1 MYDLGVAMLRR
12 LLLGTAFYAFTL
24 VTTCVFQATGKAVGA
39 FVLSISGQG
48 VIYGLVIWALSS
60 IWGYDGVIV
69 TQPVA
74 DVFTCL
80 LAVVLYFT
88 TLHRVIRKGVAEQ
101 KEP

>member
-1 MYDLGVAMLRR
+1 M
-12 LLLGTAFYAFTL
+12 
-24 VTTCVFQATGKAVGA
+24 
-39 FVLSISGQG
+39 LSISGQG

-74 DVFTCL
+74 DVLTCL

-88 TLHRVIRKGVAEQ
+88 SLHRVIRKGVAEQ
-101 KEP
+101 KATLNRVFTFYS

>member
-1 MYDLGVAMLRR
+1 M
-12 LLLGTAFYAFTL
+12 
-24 VTTCVFQATGKAVGA
+24 GA

-74 DVFTCL
+74 DVLTCL
-80 LAVVLYFT
+80 LAVVLYFAS
-88 TLHRVIRKGVAEQ
+88 LHRVIRKGVAEQ